1 MDLFSLI
8 SIAIIGIIGFLSV
21 CEIKGRGIR
30 ARLEA
35 RRTPKPLAD
44 DDWNDQNRPE
54 KLNYNYIDWMERD
67 LEIGKYDPD
76 RIAIEIETQVEEV
89 TAVLGLGMD
98 EEDWRE
104 ALTKYHDMSADEIL
118 SGVDYGL
125 NGLIAQQ
132 AQARGKSTD
141 WAFDYRIYV
150 IGEVARREVRDRQL
164 DRRVVKPLDP
174 EIDELPMATPGRS
187 GQFSAE
193 ESAAL
198 VDRLL
203 GDLNELNAKIGA
215 KPVDDSWADVDV
227 RDGVYGPETRGL
239 VRRIIDS
246 RGNWTEIRSFGS

>member
-1 MDLFSLI
+1 MDLLSLI

-44 DDWNDQNRPE
+44 DDWNDQNPP
-54 KLNYNYIDWMERD
+54 KSLNYNYIDWLERD
-67 LEIGKYDPD
+67 LKVGKYDPD
-76 RIAIEIETQVEEV
+76 RIA
-89 TAVLGLGMD
+89 LG
-98 EEDWRE
+98 
-104 ALTKYHDMSADEIL
+104 
-118 SGVDYGL
+118 
-125 NGLIAQQ
+125 
-132 AQARGKSTD
+132 
-141 WAFDYRIYV
+141 FDDT
-150 IGEVARREVRDRQL
+150 EQKPEP
-164 DRRVVKPLDP
+164 KPLDP

-227 RDGVYGPETRGL
+227 RDGVYGPETR
-239 VRRIIDS
+239 
-246 RGNWTEIRSFGS
+246 

>member
-1 MDLFSLI
+1 MDLMAMALMICAVISLGLV
-8 SIAIIGIIGFLSV
+8 AAGAGMPV
-21 CEIKGRGIR
+21 R
-30 ARLEA
+30 RL
-35 RRTPKPLAD
+35 RKRQPRQLAHD
-44 DDWNDQNRPE
+44 EDWNDQNRPK
-54 KLNYNYIDWMERD
+54 KLNYNYIDWLERD

-76 RIAIEIETQVEEV
+76 RIA
-89 TAVLGLGMD
+89 LG
-98 EEDWRE
+98 
-104 ALTKYHDMSADEIL
+104 
-118 SGVDYGL
+118 
-125 NGLIAQQ
+125 
-132 AQARGKSTD
+132 
-141 WAFDYRIYV
+141 FDDT
-150 IGEVARREVRDRQL
+150 EQKPEP
-164 DRRVVKPLDP
+164 KPLDP